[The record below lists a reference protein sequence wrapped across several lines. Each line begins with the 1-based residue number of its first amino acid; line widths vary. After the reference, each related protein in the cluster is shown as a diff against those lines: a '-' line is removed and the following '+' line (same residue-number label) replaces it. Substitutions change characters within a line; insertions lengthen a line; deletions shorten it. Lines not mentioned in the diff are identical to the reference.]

1 MSHKVKKNI
10 PPVIPEIAPQGPPLA
25 RAVTFASPLTQGPTL
40 APAASFSP
48 SLETFPGTGKSY
60 FKLSSDTSDGPQNW
74 WKFPAGGP
82 VDISGFNIAMQ
93 GGNIY
98 GVNELVANT
107 AEISSITANRIS
119 SLTASISSMST
130 SQVVLDG
137 ATLTTAGGT
146 ELLLNGT
153 PIATI
158 SDLPNLAE
166 WSFDPAI
173 STINAN
179 GYPIIGATD
188 LQVSTING
196 GSISSISAANWS
208 AFPAQE
214 PLNMNSQPIDN
225 VSTINGFPFP
235 QPVSGVTSLNAQTG
249 TVAITSAGNTVTIT
263 NPTPGTINLETAGS
277 GPSPATW
284 ANYPAISTVTIPN
297 QNFEITNSA
306 GGLSTYFTADVNANL
321 NVGNISNA
329 PLRPNFNA
337 YVDNF
342 NVGSIV
348 SPTLGVTF
356 NSLGGVNINSL
367 VGVSLAGGGGVAITG
382 VGGINLQGGGAINVA
397 SGGILVSGGGIAV
410 AAGGLAINGGGIQVG
425 AGGFA
430 VTGGNVDIATS
441 TTMGTISAN
450 GGEFKLYG
458 NNLKLLSTNTAQAAL
473 FTNYILSPDNANTMQ
488 ISGVSTINGI
498 AFPPPTP
505 GVNPNITLSTLTA
518 ANFVSTPT
526 LYANSLF
533 GTAMNIGNI
542 STGTGITVGTN
553 ATEINMTAD
562 VFIDA
567 PHLLSA
573 NELTDCA
580 QASITS
586 IIGLSTIN
594 GAPYPPTPTVYQGT
608 YYKSA
613 PQNLVSG
620 NTDVTFDLTG
630 SWNNTGGYITHVNGT
645 ANFIVVQAGL
655 YQLEF
660 NILVLLSG
668 ATWATTTNKTVSID
682 ITRSPTAE
690 QTLITNSCVIAPQNY
705 GSSVV
710 GSLYLQAGDVI
721 NLRVGNT
728 FTGGPPVLQPIQNTF
743 DLQTF
748 FTWRYISSGT
758 ALAYQNP
765 PPVIQVAGT
774 TALIPTSANTQF
786 ILTSGTTQNFTTA
799 GLGAGNA
806 GAVWYVKNAQPSGG
820 GGNDITIQH
829 NGVAITGATSVLH
842 QRTNTNNTSSQTLY
856 WNGTDLIMY

>member
-1 MSHKVKKNI
+1 MFNKKIVSDFTPRKPFIKRATPLPVQEIPQPPIPEPPPPPPQEIPVKVKKVLPPPVVSHKVKKNI
-10 PPVIPEIAPQGPPLA
+10 EPMIPKIAPSGSPLTQSA
-25 RAVTFASPLTQGPTL
+25 FFAASPLTQGSTL

-74 WKFPAGGP
+74 WKFPAAGP
-82 VDISGFNIAMQ
+82 VDISGFNIVMQ

-98 GVNELVANT
+98 GTNELVANT
-107 AEISSITANRIS
+107 AEISSITTNRIS
-119 SLTASISSMST
+119 SLVGTISSMST
-130 SQVVLDG
+130 SQIVLDG

-179 GYPIIGATD
+179 GYPIVNATD

-208 AFPAQE
+208 AYPAQE

-235 QPVSGVTSLNAQTG
+235 QPISGVTSLNAQSG

-277 GPSPATW
+277 GPSPSTW
-284 ANYPAISTVTIPN
+284 AIYPAISTVTIPD
-297 QNFEITNSA
+297 QNFQITNAA
-306 GGLSTYFTADVNANL
+306 GGLSTYFTADINANL
-321 NVGNISNA
+321 NVGNIQNA

-342 NVGSIV
+342 TVGSIV

-356 NSLGGVNINSL
+356 NSLGGINLNSL
-367 VGVSLAGGGGVAITG
+367 VGISLAGGGGIAITG

-410 AAGGLAINGGGIQVG
+410 SAGGLAINGGGIQVG

-430 VTGGNVDIATS
+430 VTGGNVEIATS
-441 TTMGTISAN
+441 TTMGTISAR

-458 NNLKLLSTNTAQAAL
+458 NNLKLLSTANAAAAL
-473 FTNYILSPDNANTMQ
+473 FTDYILSPDNANTMQ
-488 ISGVSTINGI
+488 ITGVSTINGI

-518 ANFVSTPT
+518 ANYVSTPT
-526 LYANSLF
+526 LYADSLF
-533 GTAMNIGNI
+533 GTSMNIGNI

-580 QASITS
+580 QASISS
-586 IIGLSTIN
+586 IINLSTIN
-594 GAPYPPTPTVYQGT
+594 GVAYPPVGGPGVSSLNSLTGAITLAAGTNVDITPSGSTLTIQAKNYPISERATSITPVNLTAVTFVTAQTILTYTITPTF
-608 YYKSA
+608 
-613 PQNLVSG
+613 VSDI
-620 NTDVTFDLTG
+620 DVTCSFTYQTN
-630 SWNNTGGYITHVNGT
+630 SNTIYDIIFFITIDG
-645 ANFIVVQAGL
+645 IQAGVTMRNSL
-655 YQLEF
+655 GGANHF
-660 NILVLLSG
+660 N
-668 ATWATTTNKTVSID
+668 
-682 ITRSPTAE
+682 
-690 QTLITNSCVIAPQNY
+690 CVTI
-705 GSSVV
+705 V
-710 GSLYLQAGDVI
+710 GSALLQ
-721 NLRVGNT
+721 
-728 FTGGPPVLQPIQNTF
+728 
-743 DLQTF
+743 
-748 FTWRYISSGT
+748 
-758 ALAYQNP
+758 
-765 PPVIQVAGT
+765 
-774 TALIPTSANTQF
+774 
-786 ILTSGTTQNFTTA
+786 TA
-799 GLGAGNA
+799 GLHTIAIKAYAGSAPAAGNLTVT
-806 GAVWYVKNAQPSGG
+806 AVSA
-820 GGNDITIQH
+820 
-829 NGVAITGATSVLH
+829 VAIANLV
-842 QRTNTNNTSSQTLY
+842 
-856 WNGTDLIMY
+856 